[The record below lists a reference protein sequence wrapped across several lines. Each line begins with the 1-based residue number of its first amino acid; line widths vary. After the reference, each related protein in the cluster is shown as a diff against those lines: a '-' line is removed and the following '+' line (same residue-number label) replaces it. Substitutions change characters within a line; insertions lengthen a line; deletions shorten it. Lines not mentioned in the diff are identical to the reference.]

1 MASRTRIR
9 KAQPVKPLA
18 KPRKGALVRWLAAL
32 AVLVSAVIALVLWV
46 HSGLGTRGSA
56 VAKASDPGFVLRPD
70 AEVFATYT
78 GSGSCRDCHRQE
90 YDSWRQSHHGLAERA
105 VDSKLD
111 GPAFVPGRTFDHG
124 SQKSSVFADGTGFHI
139 SSKDLTGQASPQA
152 VVRVIG
158 VDPLRQFLVTAP
170 DGRLQ
175 TMEASYDPHRN
186 QWFDVYGNEDRQ
198 PGEWGHWTGRGMTW
212 NVMCAACHN
221 TRVRKNYDESS
232 ASYHTAMAEM
242 TVSCEACHGPMKAHA
257 QWQQHRYASP
267 GGKDPNLNPPSRDQ
281 VFDTCGSCHSRRGE
295 LTGDFAPGDSF
306 FDHYILNVVNGSEV
320 YYPDGQV
327 HEEDYELAAFL
338 GSKMHA
344 AGLRCVDC
352 HDPHSGKTL
361 LPGDSVCM
369 RCHTG
374 ADPAY
379 RKAPV
384 IDPAAHTF
392 HKPQS
397 SGSRCVNCHMPQ
409 TTYMQRHSRHDHG
422 FTTPDPLLTKQLG
435 IPNACNRCH
444 ADKDVQWSLDAS
456 EKWYGS
462 KLDRPSRHRAQAI
475 GAARRGDV
483 ASRPALLALL
493 GDSNQPPYWKA
504 SAAELLAQWAADPAV
519 RSALLQLVSSD
530 HPIVREAATRALA
543 PAAPHDQAVAAVLQ
557 ARLADPS
564 RNVRVM
570 AADALRESVD
580 PTSPAGRELLRFLD
594 TESDQPAG
602 QLHQAMYAMSRQ
614 DVRGAAEHLQRA
626 ITLDPRSAALR
637 REIAVAYGTLNFPGE
652 ALTQIQQACQLD
664 PDNAEYQYLL
674 GLSYAEVGRIGPA
687 AGALERA
694 VQLDPRHARAW
705 YNLGL
710 MRRNLGQ
717 SDPAL
722 QALRQAEAVDPSDAD
737 FPYARA
743 TILAQLGRTGE
754 ARAAAQHA
762 VQLRP
767 DFGAAL
773 QLLSALPTNP

>member
-1 MASRTRIR
+1 
-9 KAQPVKPLA
+9 V
-18 KPRKGALVRWLAAL
+18 
-32 AVLVSAVIALVLWV
+32 
-46 HSGLGTRGSA
+46 
-56 VAKASDPGFVLRPD
+56 VAKASDPGFVLRPE
-70 AEVFATYT
+70 AEVFATYA

-124 SQKSSVFADGTGFHI
+124 SQKSSVLADGTGFHI
-139 SSKDLTGQASPQA
+139 SSKDLTGRASPQT

-175 TMEASYDPHRN
+175 TMEASYDPGRN

-232 ASYHTAMAEM
+232 DSYHTAMAEI

-267 GGKDPNLNPPSRDQ
+267 GGKDAALKPPSRDQ
-281 VFDTCGSCHSRRGE
+281 VFDTCASCHSRRGE

-344 AGLRCVDC
+344 AGVRCVDC
-352 HDPHSGKTL
+352 HDSHSGQTL

-374 ADPAY
+374 ADPGY

-392 HKPQS
+392 HHPQS

-422 FTTPDPLLTKQLG
+422 FTTPDPLLTRQLG
-435 IPNACNRCH
+435 VPNACNRCH
-444 ADKDVQWSLDAS
+444 ADKDAQWSLDAS

-475 GAARRGDV
+475 GAARRGEV

-504 SAAELLAQWAADPAV
+504 SATELLAQWTADPAV

-530 HPIVREAATRALA
+530 HPMVREAATRALA
-543 PAAPHDQAVAAVLQ
+543 PVAPHDQAVAAALQ
-557 ARLADPS
+557 GRLADPS

-570 AADALRESVD
+570 AADALRETVD

-594 TESDQPAG
+594 TEADQPAG
-602 QLHQAMYAMSRQ
+602 QLHKAMYAMSRQ
-614 DVRGAAEHLQRA
+614 DVRGAAAHLQRA
-626 ITLDPRSAALR
+626 IALDPRSAALR
-637 REIAVAYGTLNFPGE
+637 REVAVAYGTLNLSGE
-652 ALTQIQQACQLD
+652 ALTQIRQACQLE

-710 MRRNLGQ
+710 VRRNLGQ

-773 QLLSALPTNP
+773 QLLNALPTNP